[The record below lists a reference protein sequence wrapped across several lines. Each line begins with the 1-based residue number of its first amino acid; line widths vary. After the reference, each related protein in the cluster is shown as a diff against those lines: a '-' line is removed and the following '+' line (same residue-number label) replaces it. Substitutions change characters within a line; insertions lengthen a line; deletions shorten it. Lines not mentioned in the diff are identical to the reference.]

1 MIWGNA
7 TEYNCENQC
16 TRDQLNAL
24 VSNLITR
31 KVGEAWTWI
40 IDQNFLA
47 KFKDANFDVSH

>member
-16 TRDQLNAL
+16 PRDQLNAL
-24 VSNLITR
+24 VSKLITR
-31 KVGEAWTWI
+31 KVGDAWTWI